1 MESQIKILLVDANE
15 TFTAQLSS
23 VLGQN
28 PAFDVVG
35 TANDGECAV
44 ELLHREQPDVLIMDL
59 LLPKLDG
66 ISVLKEASSLPK
78 PPLGLVLTGFL
89 TDYAAQAAEKSVY
102 AISSASPAICR
113 WSPSA

>member
-35 TANDGECAV
+35 AANDGECAV
-44 ELLHREQPDVLIMDL
+44 ELLHREQR
-59 LLPKLDG
+59 
-66 ISVLKEASSLPK
+66 
-78 PPLGLVLTGFL
+78 T
-89 TDYAAQAAEKSVY
+89 
-102 AISSASPAICR
+102 C
-113 WSPSA
+113 

>member
-35 TANDGECAV
+35 AANDGECAV
-44 ELLHREQPDVLIMDL
+44 ELLHR
-59 LLPKLDG
+59 
-66 ISVLKEASSLPK
+66 
-78 PPLGLVLTGFL
+78 
-89 TDYAAQAAEKSVY
+89 
-102 AISSASPAICR
+102 
-113 WSPSA
+113 

>member
-1 MESQIKILLVDANE
+1 MESQIIILLVDANE

-78 PPLGLVLTGFL
+78 PPLGLVDGIFL
-89 TDYAAQAAEKSVY
+89 VMLGCVTLSWI
-102 AISSASPAICR
+102 ISLIRFVRRGLA
-113 WSPSA
+113 

>member
-35 TANDGECAV
+35 AANDGERAV
-44 ELLHREQPDVLIMDL
+44 ELLQTAQADVLILDL
-59 LLPKLDG
+59 LLP
-66 ISVLKEASSLPK
+66 
-78 PPLGLVLTGFL
+78 
-89 TDYAAQAAEKSVY
+89 
-102 AISSASPAICR
+102 
-113 WSPSA
+113 

>member
-35 TANDGECAV
+35 AANDGECAV

-66 ISVLKEASSLPK
+66 AAGSGADGLSDRLRRAGGRKARRAVL
-78 PPLGLVLTGFL
+78 
-89 TDYAAQAAEKSVY
+89 YQQAV
-102 AISSASPAICR
+102 
-113 WSPSA
+113 

>member
-66 ISVLKEASSLPK
+66 ISVLKEASTL
-78 PPLGLVLTGFL
+78 
-89 TDYAAQAAEKSVY
+89 
-102 AISSASPAICR
+102 
-113 WSPSA
+113 

>member
-35 TANDGECAV
+35 AANDGECAV
-44 ELLHREQPDVLIMDL
+44 ELLQTAQADVLILDL

-66 ISVLKEASSLPK
+66 ISVLKEASKLPK
-78 PPLGLVLTGFL
+78 PPLGLVLSGFL
-89 TDYAAQAAEKSVY
+89 TDYAAQAAE
-102 AISSASPAICR
+102 
-113 WSPSA
+113 